1 MRRLTAPA
9 FGPWLARG
17 GGINPALETSCRT
30 KEPRT
35 AIGMIEPYHDVA
47 VFVEGRITRG
57 GGGPVRWLAGRMAGL
72 GAVEAVNLDG
82 G

>member
-1 MRRLTAPA
+1 MRRLTALA

-30 KEPRT
+30 GEPRT
-35 AIGMIEPYHDVA
+35 AIGMIEPYHYVA
-47 VFVEGRITRG
+47 LFVEGRIKRG
-57 GGGPVRWLAGRMAGL
+57 GVPVRRLAGRMAGL